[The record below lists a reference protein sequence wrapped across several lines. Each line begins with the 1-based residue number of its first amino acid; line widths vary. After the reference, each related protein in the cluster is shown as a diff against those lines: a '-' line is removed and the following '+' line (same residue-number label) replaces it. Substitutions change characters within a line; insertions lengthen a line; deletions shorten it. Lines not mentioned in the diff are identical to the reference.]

1 VYNAS
6 GRAMGT
12 DDSSAMSLEDDTT
25 DDEEQQK
32 RRNDGSTR
40 TKKKKK
46 TMVTSTSSSRSIV
59 AQLRGGGARSEL
71 VTVNARAM
79 SAVQRGAV
87 DTARVILV
95 RAQEILAEDVT
106 ISAKMRATTLNNLGT
121 VCSKQNKHEE
131 SLGFALSAVAAA
143 RQITEGGGEGEGD
156 EHVTTIEDKARC
168 MALALHNL
176 GVEQECLGDY
186 EAAKRTFDASKD
198 IVRKALDDST
208 GVDILT
214 SMVSR
219 MGSPSSSA
227 SFRSNSRPNSP
238 SGRSSGSQHGGG
250 GGGGGGLVL
259 RPPSVERHPTYGG
272 TGKQNVKDVKDPT
285 FHNLSKLERRL
296 HRQMLGKRIMSSE
309 DVTTNKDLAT
319 HTSTTKSMD
328 MHHLSMDL

>member
-1 VYNAS
+1 
-6 GRAMGT
+6 
-12 DDSSAMSLEDDTT
+12 
-25 DDEEQQK
+25 
-32 RRNDGSTR
+32 
-40 TKKKKK
+40 
-46 TMVTSTSSSRSIV
+46 
-59 AQLRGGGARSEL
+59 
-71 VTVNARAM
+71 
-79 SAVQRGAV
+79 
-87 DTARVILV
+87 
-95 RAQEILAEDVT
+95 
-106 ISAKMRATTLNNLGT
+106 
-121 VCSKQNKHEE
+121 
-131 SLGFALSAVAAA
+131 
-143 RQITEGGGEGEGD
+143 
-156 EHVTTIEDKARC
+156 
-168 MALALHNL
+168 
-176 GVEQECLGDY
+176 LGDY

-219 MGSPSSSA
+219 IGSPSSSA
-227 SFRSNSRPNSP
+227 SFQPNSRPNSRPNSP
-238 SGRSSGSQHGGG
+238 SGRSGGSQH

-272 TGKQNVKDVKDPT
+272 TGKQNVNDPT